1 MDTFLEDGFGFVEL
15 ELSLEIVEMVGIAA
29 TVGPTTGV
37 GEVELLID
45 YFLTDTTPIA
55 LAAAILLRLLGVD
68 TLEAM
73 LGKELGNSLLREDGA
88 LGKTSMVFVVELMR
102 TSHDG

>member
-1 MDTFLEDGFGFVEL
+1 VEVAVN
-15 ELSLEIVEMVGIAA
+15 I
-29 TVGPTTGV
+29 
-37 GEVELLID
+37 
-45 YFLTDTTPIA
+45 PIA

-102 TSHDG
+102 TSHYKRTNNMLA

>member
-45 YFLTDTTPIA
+45 YFLTDTTP
-55 LAAAILLRLLGVD
+55 G
-68 TLEAM
+68 T
-73 LGKELGNSLLREDGA
+73 G
-88 LGKTSMVFVVELMR
+88 
-102 TSHDG
+102 